1 MNSKLENTEIE
12 RLIRD
17 LSNDSPQAIRRA
29 GMLFGDDSDSFT
41 EKTSRA
47 NRWAYKVDDLLMLA
61 GESTVDQWHR
71 HEDELDYAVKDV
83 YAHEEIHG
91 TVRHNK
97 QTLKLYI
104 GFKDLDLG
112 SPSRSGCSLC
122 RHSPSEICYHVLGFL
137 GFVADELDR
146 RGAKLRTQI
155 DKGRFKKGK
164 PNYADFQ
171 PDPTSQA
178 FAEIREM
185 ARILPTCEADGE
197 ASLPPIDASI
207 EQRLCWAFQHTDQQI
222 TVDVLL
228 QQRKKRGTGFT
239 KGRKLNLQRL
249 LQDRKLPASDADLK
263 VIEQIELVDDYYYR
277 DKVYRLPELAALETL
292 VGQPNVTLNG
302 DPCTIEPQT
311 VQMTMVEL
319 PDGKSMRFQLLR
331 PWDIEGSVPCLL
343 DELRLAYV
351 DIESNRIGV
360 CHVGETAMQ
369 VIRSFLQMS
378 PFAKDQAAKVAK
390 EIKPFQSVVSIRLPE
405 SIGGPISLEATDPVV
420 ILRSR
425 SDGKLDYGIRVRTK
439 AGSLKTPGE
448 GVILRLDTS
457 TKKPVQRLR
466 DPQSEI
472 ASAARLLDELGL
484 TTTTPSASQQWTSVS
499 QQWTSNPPQWNG
511 TIDDFQVGLRVIERL
526 QSDKTDA
533 EVLWD
538 KTSEKPIKVLGSL
551 ASRNVRVDIAS
562 KRNWFGITG
571 QCTFDNQ
578 SIPLHEL
585 LSGLPSGDQSVGD
598 FVRLGNDGWARIND
612 RLQQQLRQLRDATNT
627 DRKTLKLDATAAPA
641 IRDMMA
647 EDVEIKATKAWQK
660 CLERFA
666 NAETLQPTVPK
677 NLDAQLRDYQ
687 VDGYKWLSRLAAWGV
702 GGILADDMGLG
713 KTLQT
718 LAVLLDRSPDGP
730 ALVIAPTSV
739 GFNWHRETQRF
750 APDLDVHLYR
760 ETDRADF
767 LSSVGPGTVV
777 ICSYGLALRDAKA
790 LADVDWNTLVLD
802 EAQAIKNSR
811 SKTSRAIATIDADWT
826 VALTGT
832 PVENHL
838 GELWSLFHVVSPG
851 VFGGWE
857 QFRNRYAGPIE
868 KQDDEDA
875 RQSLATRIQPFVL
888 RRTKSQVLTEL
899 PPRTEMN
906 LYVDLSP
913 AERAEYEKV
922 RRVAIGEIEEIE
934 SLPSPKDQ
942 RFKILALMTRLRQIS
957 CHAGLVNKD
966 WSESS
971 AKLDQLCETLQSL
984 REEGHRALVFSQ
996 FTSHLA
1002 LIRAALD
1009 DRGFTYEYLDGS
1021 TPAAARQTAVDR
1033 FQDGVADAFLISLK
1047 AGGTGL
1053 NLTAADYVIHMDPWW
1068 NPAVEDQAT
1077 DRAHRYG
1084 QDKPVMVYR
1093 IVARGTIEEEILSLH
1108 DSKRNLVAG
1117 VMQGTQAAA
1126 KLTND
1131 DLIKMMK
1138 G

>member
-1 MNSKLENTEIE
+1 MAREFEKTEFE
-12 RLIRD
+12 RLFHE
-17 LSNDSPQAIRRA
+17 LSDGSPGVLRRA
-29 GMLFGDDSDSFT
+29 KAFFQGDLGFLDDES
-41 EKTSRA
+41 SRA
-47 NRWAYKVDDLLMLA
+47 DQWSVLVNDLLMMA
-61 GESTVDQWHR
+61 SESIVDQWHR
-71 HEDELDYAVKDV
+71 HEDDMDYSITDV
-83 YAHEEIHG
+83 YADKEIHG
-91 TVRHNK
+91 IVHQKNK
-97 QTLKLYI
+97 TTKVFFS
-104 GFKDLDLG
+104 FKDLQLG
-112 SPSRSGCSLC
+112 SPPRTGCSRCKQEPTEL
-122 RHSPSEICYHVLGFL
+122 CYHVLGFID
-137 GFVADELDR
+137 FVDDELDGSR
-146 RGAKLRTQI
+146 TKLRTQV
-155 DKGRFKKGK
+155 DKGRFKKG
-164 PNYADFQ
+164 Q
-171 PDPTSQA
+171 PDHSAYCIDPTRRV
-178 FAEIREM
+178 FAEIQEI
-185 ARILPTCEADGE
+185 ARILPASESDGD
-197 ASLPPIDASI
+197 ANLPPIDASV
-207 EQRLCWAFQHTDQQI
+207 EQRLCWAFHHAEQGL
-222 TVDVLL
+222 TVDALL

-239 KGRKLNLQRL
+239 KGRKLTLERL
-249 LQDRKLPASDADLK
+249 LQDRKLPVSDADQS
-263 VIEQIELVDDYYYR
+263 VIDQIQRVDDYYYR
-277 DKVYRLPELAALETL
+277 NKTYALPELAALELL

-302 DPCTIEPQT
+302 DPCTIELQT
-311 VQMTMVEL
+311 AQLTMIEL

-331 PWDIEGSVPCLL
+331 PWDIEGAVPCLL
-343 DELRLAYV
+343 DGSRLAYL
-351 DIESNRIGV
+351 DIESSRIGISD
-360 CHVGETAMQ
+360 VGETAMN
-369 VIRSFLQMS
+369 VIRSFLSMT
-378 PFAKDQAAKVAK
+378 PFPKDQAAKVAQ
-390 EIKPFQSVVSIRLPE
+390 ELKPFQSVVSIRLPE
-405 SIGGPISLEATDPVV
+405 SIGGPIVDETTNPVV
-420 ILRSR
+420 ILRAR
-425 SDGKLDYGIRVRTK
+425 SDGKLDYGIRVRTE
-439 AGSLKTPGE
+439 AGSLKLPGA
-448 GVILRLDTS
+448 GPMLRMDTS
-457 TKKPVQRLR
+457 ATKPVQRR
-466 DPQSEI
+466 RKPQTEV
-472 ASAARLLDELGL
+472 ASATRLLDNLGL
-484 TTTTPSASQQWTSVS
+484 ITSGPQQRTNGSE
-499 QQWTSNPPQWNG
+499 PWNG
-511 TIDDFQVGLRVIERL
+511 TIDDFQAGLRLIERL
-526 QSDKTDA
+526 QSDKMDA

-551 ASRNVRVDIAS
+551 SSRNVRVDIAS
-562 KRNWFGITG
+562 KRNWFGVTG
-571 QCTFDNQ
+571 DCTFDNQ

-585 LSGLPSGDQSVGD
+585 LSGLPSGDQKIGD
-598 FVRLGNDGWARIND
+598 FVRLGNDGWAKIND
-612 RLQQQLRQLRDATNT
+612 RLQQQLRQLRDATHA

-641 IRDMMA
+641 IRDMIA
-647 EDVEIKATKAWQK
+647 DDVEINATKAWQK

-666 NAETLQPTVPK
+666 NAETLQPTVPA
-677 NLDAQLRDYQ
+677 NLDAKLRDYQ

-718 LAVLLDRSPDGP
+718 LAVLLDRSTDGP

-739 GFNWHRETQRF
+739 GFNWQRETQRF

-760 ETDRADF
+760 ETDRAEF

-875 RQSLATRIQPFVL
+875 RESLAARIQPFVL

-906 LYVDLSP
+906 LYVDLSS

-922 RRVAIGEIEEIE
+922 RLAAIGEIEQIE
-934 SLPSPKDQ
+934 SLPNIQDQ

-966 WSESS
+966 WTESS

-1002 LIRAALD
+1002 LIRDAMDA
-1009 DRGFTYEYLDGS
+1009 RGFTYEYLDGS

-1033 FQDGVADAFLISLK
+1033 FQDGNADAFLISLK

-1093 IVARGTIEEEILSLH
+1093 IVARGTIEEEILALH